1 MTSLWAQ
8 EHHKG
13 QETLLWWE
21 HVKDNRLLEGNR
33 TEKHLTPSFLS
44 LSRAP
49 CMNSMDTSSFSSSH
63 CSTNCWNHLEK
74 ARHNVNKHQKRFY
87 FWMCLVVEMMKSS
100 LTWGIRAQLPWK
112 LADPSHIHYTAIWPW
127 SAGSCSLRSYT
138 AGVFHVLW
146 NKNMWIW
153 TTNGG

>member
-1 MTSLWAQ
+1 MAVLKSKITILWAQ
-8 EHHKG
+8 EHLKG
-13 QETLLWWE
+13 QETLVWWC
-21 HVKDNRLLEGNR
+21 VKDNRPLEGNC

-87 FWMCLVVEMMKSS
+87 FWMCLVVEMKSS

-112 LADPSHIHYTAIWPW
+112 LADLSHIHYTAIWPW

-138 AGVFHVLW
+138 IGVFHVLR
-146 NKNMWIW
+146 NN
-153 TTNGG
+153 TNGG